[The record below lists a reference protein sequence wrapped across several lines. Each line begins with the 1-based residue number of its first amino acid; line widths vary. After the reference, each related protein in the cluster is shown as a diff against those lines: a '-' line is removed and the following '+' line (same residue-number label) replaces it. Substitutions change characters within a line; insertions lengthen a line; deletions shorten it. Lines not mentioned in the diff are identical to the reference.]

1 MNLIFESKNGRT
13 IEREEIL
20 TKKDLDFN
28 LLDYWWRRREKQ
40 RNNFNGKR
48 RQRRKKKL
56 IELTVK
62 VKQSGKRRGGGRK
75 ERIWKNK
82 QTVKQE
88 KVRKFINIE
97 TVRVEM
103 AEKVGPFG
111 VHSRQNSYPYYQC
124 SFDDRRERILE
135 RVFLLSS
142 VISHHSSLFL
152 LGCSGVL
159 AVNHTSCSRSCLA
172 VYLIP
177 RSPLIIIPLSK
188 HLCLYLYVAIDSD
201 RFFRSP

>member
-1 MNLIFESKNGRT
+1 
-13 IEREEIL
+13 
-20 TKKDLDFN
+20 
-28 LLDYWWRRREKQ
+28 
-40 RNNFNGKR
+40 
-48 RQRRKKKL
+48 
-56 IELTVK
+56 
-62 VKQSGKRRGGGRK
+62 
-75 ERIWKNK
+75 
-82 QTVKQE
+82 
-88 KVRKFINIE
+88 
-97 TVRVEM
+97 M

-201 RFFRSP
+201 RFFRSPWTNLESNFSKDYRSYRVCWRLVFSKLFQRNIKENEFHRINN

>member
-1 MNLIFESKNGRT
+1 MNLIFESKSGRT

-20 TKKDLDFN
+20 TRKDLDFN

-88 KVRKFINIE
+88 KVRKFINMKRY
-97 TVRVEM
+97 VL
-103 AEKVGPFG
+103 KW
-111 VHSRQNSYPYYQC
+111 
-124 SFDDRRERILE
+124 RRRSGRLAYTRGKTRILIISARSTIE
-135 RVFLLSS
+135 GKGSWNVFFYCHQSS
-142 VISHHSSLFL
+142 VITRHF
-152 LGCSGVL
+152 
-159 AVNHTSCSRSCLA
+159 SCS
-172 VYLIP
+172 
-177 RSPLIIIPLSK
+177 
-188 HLCLYLYVAIDSD
+188 VARVSL
-201 RFFRSP
+201 R

>member
-1 MNLIFESKNGRT
+1 
-13 IEREEIL
+13 
-20 TKKDLDFN
+20 
-28 LLDYWWRRREKQ
+28 
-40 RNNFNGKR
+40 
-48 RQRRKKKL
+48 
-56 IELTVK
+56 
-62 VKQSGKRRGGGRK
+62 
-75 ERIWKNK
+75 
-82 QTVKQE
+82 
-88 KVRKFINIE
+88 
-97 TVRVEM
+97 M

-201 RFFRSP
+201 RFFTLNKPRIEFLERLSIVSCLLASRLFQTVSKKYKRKRISSYK